1 VHSHITAWKAEYGKS
16 IWKGPYSIGP
26 IRELVGPGA
35 RVLDAGC
42 GSGKMSVPLA
52 RAGYRVTAMDVV
64 KEGLRELD
72 APGIG
77 PVQGDVRELPFKGS
91 AFEAVVCY
99 DVLQH
104 LLEAE
109 RAEAVDEIC
118 RVLAPG
124 GLLFLEN
131 FGRLDMRYGGT
142 PVEPHTFRRQ
152 SGIIYHYFSEDEV
165 RGLLSR
171 FESVTVESAVTY
183 RTFRGVGHRRHRVLA
198 TARKA

>member
-1 VHSHITAWKAEYGKS
+1 
-16 IWKGPYSIGP
+16 
-26 IRELVGPGA
+26 
-35 RVLDAGC
+35 
-42 GSGKMSVPLA
+42 
-52 RAGYRVTAMDVV
+52 MDVV

-72 APGIG
+72 APGIV

-91 AFEAVVCY
+91 AFETVVCY

-109 RAEAVDEIC
+109 RSGAVDEIC

-131 FGRLDMRYGGT
+131 FGRTDMRYGGT

-152 SGIIYHYFSEDEV
+152 SGILYHYFSEDEV
-165 RGLLSR
+165 RELLSR
-171 FESVTVESAVTY
+171 FEMVKVESNVTY
-183 RTFRGVGHRRHRVLA
+183 RTFRGVEHRRHRVLA